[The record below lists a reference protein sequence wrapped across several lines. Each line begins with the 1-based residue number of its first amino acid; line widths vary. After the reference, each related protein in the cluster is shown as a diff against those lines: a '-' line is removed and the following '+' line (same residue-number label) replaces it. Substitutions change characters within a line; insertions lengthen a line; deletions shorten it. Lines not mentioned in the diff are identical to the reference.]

1 MFFVLFCFDFLVDFF
16 SRAAGSTGDEG
27 DPVFPKVRLG
37 YASDC
42 LACICGKTLSNSTAS
57 SLFFNCYVTF

>member
-1 MFFVLFCFDFLVDFF
+1 MFFFLFCFDFFVGFF
-16 SRAAGSTGDEG
+16 SRAAGSTGDEEVS
-27 DPVFPKVRLG
+27 VFPKVELG